1 MTEPRPTDT
10 DRPGA
15 TFTGRYLLVLG
26 DDLLGDDD
34 TAARTC
40 VRELTGQAEITS
52 SRDALPLAPSGFHPT
67 LLARLGVAVAELDPD
82 RLRAARADRRLLAV
96 EPERVQRTL
105 GTGPAGGLS
114 AEYLRGFADAATFLR
129 DRAVAA
135 GTTDAPAPAR
145 FGDTDQL
152 TWGLQATGVDAVP
165 ETGAGIG
172 VAVLDTGLDL
182 DHPDFAGRDIES
194 RSFVDGQQVQDVKG
208 HGTHC
213 AGTACGPLTPGS
225 GRRYGI
231 AYESRILIGKVLGD
245 DGAGAD
251 AGILEGIEWAIT
263 SGAQIISMSL
273 GVDLDE
279 VSAAYENAGR
289 RALDAGVLIIA
300 AAGNNAERSAGD
312 AGFVGVPA
320 NSPSIMAVGAVDAAL
335 AIADFSAASSAVDG
349 GQVDIAGPGVDVHSS
364 WPMPQR
370 TESTSGT
377 SMAAPHVAGIAALL
391 SQRTGARGRD
401 LWTGLT
407 QAAQRLPLPSG
418 DVGAGLVRA
427 SGS

>member
-1 MTEPRPTDT
+1 MTAPFPTGSS
-10 DRPGA
+10 RPGG
-15 TFTGRYLLVLG
+15 TLTGRYLLVLG

-34 TAARTC
+34 TAARAC
-40 VRELTGQAEITS
+40 VRELTGLTEVTS
-52 SRDALPLAPSGFHPT
+52 SRDALPLSPSGFHPT

-82 RLRAARADRRLLAV
+82 RLRAARADRRLIAV
-96 EPERVQRTL
+96 EPERVQRAL
-105 GTGPAGGLS
+105 GSGSGLS

-129 DRAVAA
+129 DRAIAGAA
-135 GTTDAPAPAR
+135 AEAPVPAR
-145 FGDTDQL
+145 FGDTEQL

-182 DHPDFAGRDIES
+182 GHPDFADRDIES
-194 RSFVDGQQVQDVKG
+194 RSFVDGQQVQDLQG

-213 AGTACGPLTPGS
+213 VGTACGPLSPGS
-225 GRRYGI
+225 GRRYGV
-231 AYESRILIGKVLGD
+231 AYESRILVGKVLGD
-245 DGAGAD
+245 DGSGTD
-251 AGILEGIEWAIT
+251 AGILEGLEWAIT
-263 SGAQIISMSL
+263 SGAQIVSLSL
-273 GVDLDE
+273 GADLDE

-300 AAGNNAERSAGD
+300 AAGNNAERSAGNV
-312 AGFVGVPA
+312 GFVGVPA

-335 AIADFSAASSAVDG
+335 AIAEFSAASSAVDG
-349 GQVDIAGPGVDVHSS
+349 GQVDIAGPGVDVYSS

-370 TESTSGT
+370 NDTISGT
-377 SMAAPHVAGIAALL
+377 SMATPHVSGIAALL
-391 SQRTGARGRD
+391 AQRTGARGRD

-427 SGS
+427 TGG